1 MATNLVVNFIGKN
14 HLSKTTAVASRD
26 LKRFGATAKSVSS
39 GINKSLGA
47 IGVGVGLV
55 ALTNGLKNS
64 VLGFEQSQL
73 ASKKLATVLANM
85 GVPQATK
92 RVDDYAESL
101 EKVIG
106 VDAEEIKLIQTKLA
120 TYSALSSSLNV
131 AGGAFDRAT
140 QAAFDMATVSGT
152 AESNAEA
159 LGKALEDPIK
169 GLASLTKNG
178 YTFTAQE
185 KAKIKTLVEANKTLE
200 AQEIIL
206 SSIESQVK
214 GTAEAS
220 ASSFTKLQLI
230 FDSIADQIGEQLL
243 PVVEEFYDYLTS
255 VEGQRNLQT
264 LVELFVG
271 MAKVVSGIASFM
283 LQNINLVIG
292 LGAEVLIVKGYF
304 IALNV
309 IVKLTESGIIK
320 ATTAIKL
327 MKIALISSGIGAA
340 LVLVGSLAAAWVEAT
355 EAREEYESVPE
366 GPVFDG
372 QGLFSGPGIDPYT
385 GVSWIALGF
394 DTYAD
399 YLADLEA
406 KKNTAVQAAKDLA
419 DSVRKALDAKVEGMK
434 KVAERFRDAVAISYG
449 LFGEDEYSVFNVD
462 YFKGKLQRMVAA
474 AKGFAGNLKKIL
486 KTPNSQ
492 PLVDEL
498 IAMGP
503 VEGNIAAK
511 ALLASGDL
519 KEIVAL
525 KSSLYNTGAQAGA
538 TQATMGNA
546 TYEINITKAVISAA
560 DIIREIRTLEKKTG
574 RKYLVG

>member
-101 EKVIG
+101 ERVIG

-185 KAKIKTLVEANKTLE
+185 KAKIKTLVESNKILE

-206 SSIESQVK
+206 DSIEGQVK

-243 PVVEEFYDYLTS
+243 PVVEEFYAYLTS

-264 LVELFVG
+264 LVNLFVG

-304 IALNV
+304 VALNL
-309 IVKLTESGIIK
+309 IIKLTESGIIK

-355 EAREEYESVPE
+355 DAREEYESVPP
-366 GPVFDG
+366 GTTHG
-372 QGLFSGPGIDPYT
+372 QGRFQGPGIDPLT
-385 GVSWIALGF
+385 GTSWIELGF
-394 DTYAD
+394 DSWEEWQ
-399 YLADLEA
+399 ADLEA

-434 KVAERFRDAVAISYG
+434 KVAEKFRDAVGISYG